1 MEEKVKRKRTKK
13 ADKIEAEVDNSA
25 DQAEKTQQQANP
37 SENARTNNKSEPLTD
52 NDIRIL
58 EGTVDSEEEVE
69 SAENTPIVINKDTDN
84 NNLSNTEIAFVRR
97 LFDRYSKH
105 SFWDMFWSVIALLLV
120 VFMCYLVYLFLIS
133 AGTIPFTHLRFK

>member
-13 ADKIEAEVDNSA
+13 ADKIEAEVDNST

-37 SENARTNNKSEPLTD
+37 SENTHKGSKNEPLTD

-58 EGTVDSEEEVE
+58 EGTVDSEEVE
-69 SAENTPIVINKDTDN
+69 SAENTPIVINKNTDN